1 MRKSLIYGGLTTSMI
16 LWAISFIWSKQV
28 MNIGITPTMLI
39 FFRLLSVSLFLFP
52 IFLIAGYF
60 RKIDRKDIPAFLLM
74 ALFEPFLYFI
84 GEANGIKLVSPT
96 IASIIIATIPIFLAI
111 FALFII
117 REKLRLINYLGIAVS
132 FSGVLLIIIDKGGTI
147 SASPLGLM
155 YLFIA
160 VFSAVGYTLMAKKML
175 EKYTPMIVAGI
186 KIFIALIYFIP
197 VFFLFDLHMIS
208 EVEFSTLA
216 LILIASLGICG
227 NLIAYFLFNVAI
239 RNIGASKASIFSNL
253 IPVFTAIFAFFI
265 LQEVLPVIKIAG
277 IALTI
282 AGIYVSQLQVF
293 GTKIRQKS
301 ISISNNPGE

>member
-1 MRKSLIYGGLTTSMI
+1 MRKLLIYGGLTISMI
-16 LWAISFIWSKQV
+16 LWAITFIWAKQV
-28 MNIGITPTMLI
+28 MNAGVTPTMLI
-39 FFRLLSVSLFLFP
+39 FFRLISVSVFLFP
-52 IFLIAGYF
+52 IFLIAGSF

-96 IASIIIATIPIFLAI
+96 IASIIIATIPVFLAI
-111 FALFII
+111 FARLII

-132 FSGVLLIIIDKGGTI
+132 FSGVLMIIVDKGGTV
-147 SASPLGLM
+147 SASPLGLI

-160 VFSAVGYTLMAKKML
+160 VFSAVGYTLIAKKML
-175 EKYTPMIVAGI
+175 VKYTPMMVAGV

-197 VFFLFDLHMIS
+197 VFFLFDLHRIS
-208 EVEFSTLA
+208 EVEFSTSVF
-216 LILIASLGICG
+216 ILIASLGICG
-227 NLIAYFLFNVAI
+227 NLIAYFLFNIAI

-277 IALTI
+277 IALTV
-282 AGIYVSQLQVF
+282 AGIYISQLQGF
-293 GTKIRQKS
+293 GTKNRKKAF
-301 ISISNNPGE
+301 SISNDPDE